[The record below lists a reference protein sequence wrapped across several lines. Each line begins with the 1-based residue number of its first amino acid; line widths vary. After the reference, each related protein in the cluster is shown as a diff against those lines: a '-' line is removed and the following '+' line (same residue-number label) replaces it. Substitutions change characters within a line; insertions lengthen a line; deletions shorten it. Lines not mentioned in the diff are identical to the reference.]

1 MLIKKTRGLCPTCNS
16 VLEAEIVEEDGKIW
30 LKRTCPE
37 HGNFRHLY
45 WSDARMYH
53 RFEEY
58 DAVGNGIANPQS
70 PDAPE
75 NSCPTACGLC
85 NNHHSQTLLA
95 NIDLTNRCN
104 LDCDFCFANARACGF
119 VYEPD
124 FDDVVKMMQVLRDEK
139 PVPAPAVQFSGGE
152 PTMRDDLP
160 EIIRKAKA
168 MGFPQVQ
175 IATNGVRISK
185 EPEFLQQ
192 LKDAGLNTVYLHFD
206 GVTPATNPFLKIHLK
221 AIENFKKVGMGIVL
235 VPTVIRGRNDKE
247 IGDIIRFAID
257 NISVIR
263 GVNFQPVAFTG
274 AASDDDLQKSRITIP
289 DVLEEIENQMPGLLK
304 KDDFYPV
311 PCVLPFSDLVEAYT
325 GRPQVRFTAHQH
337 CGAATYVFIQENGSI
352 VPVNRMVDVDS
363 FFETIEH
370 MAETLKKGGTLN
382 KYKALLEGV
391 KSMHDSVKKGEQGNT
406 TEFWKMIGKT
416 LIGQNFDALREFHWN
431 ALFIGTMHFMDK
443 YNYDIDR
450 VQRCCIHY
458 ATPDGKLIPFCTY
471 NSGPVYRE
479 QVWKKYAK
487 KPEE

>member
-16 VLEAEIVEEDGKIW
+16 VLDAEIVEEEGKIW

-37 HGNFRHLY
+37 HGTFRHLY

-58 DAVGNGIANPQS
+58 DAVGKGVTNPQT
-70 PDAPE
+70 PDAPL

-85 NNHHSQTLLA
+85 SNHHSGTLLA

-124 FDDVVKMMQVLRDEK
+124 FDDVVKMLQVLRDEK

-247 IGDIIRFAID
+247 LGDIIRFAIK
-257 NISVIR
+257 NIAVIR

-289 DVLEEIENQMPGLLK
+289 DVVQEIEDQMPGLLK

-416 LIGQNFDALREFHWN
+416 LIGQNFEALREFHWN